1 MSKKALLI
9 DYEFCS
15 NCHTCEVLCQIE
27 HGLEPGVKNG
37 IKVFE
42 VGPWQIDDDN
52 WQLWYMPV
60 PTDQCDLC
68 ADRTA
73 KGKLPICVGS
83 CYTGVMKYGT
93 VEELAPELERKDR
106 QVIFVPKQA

>member
-15 NCHTCEVLCQIE
+15 NCHTCEVLCKIE
-27 HGLEPGVKNG
+27 HGLGEGAANG
-37 IKVFE
+37 IKVYE
-42 VGPWQIDDDN
+42 VGPWQIEGDK

-68 ADRTA
+68 AERTA
-73 KGKLPICVGS
+73 KDKLPICVGS
-83 CYTGVMKYGT
+83 SYTGCMKYGT
-93 VEELAPELERKDR
+93 VEELTAELEKKDR
-106 QVIFVPKQA
+106 QAIFVPLQA